1 MESATAISRGV
12 HSPTVL
18 LRTKCLQ
25 VISNAIS
32 AVVVSDTDRGEV
44 SRLLGADAQVLDAVI
59 TLYASGHNYETVP
72 TYGVQYRLTEDE
84 WVALL
89 CKAAIYSL
97 STALKGLTD
106 E

>member
-1 MESATAISRGV
+1 MDSVGIFRGV

-25 VISNAIS
+25 VISNAIA
-32 AVVVSDTDRGEV
+32 AVLVSDNSRDEV
-44 SRLLGADAQVLDAVI
+44 VRLLGHDNQVLDAVI

-72 TYGVQYRLTEDE
+72 AFGVQYRLTEQE

-89 CKAAIYSL
+89 CRAAIHSL
-97 STALKGLTD
+97 SITLSGVIH